1 MNSTTKLSVRIPDFD
16 YESLTSERTK
26 IRAILRGNLKDL
38 SQEERKA
45 TRKLIEILLKGG
57 EEPEQVHEADHAA
70 AIGMMQQVVELLEGL
85 TKSET
90 LATGWDDDFDSASV
104 AIINLLV
111 KGLDDYLSVERN
123 ETDSET
129 DLEVSDPSA
138 AGMGDS
144 LQGDTPQ
151 GKEGVSEKD
160 IKDLFT
166 IHEEIGKRTSEEQV
180 LLQVTEQTGDTG
192 APGWNESS
200 SLLDAPSLISA
211 DSKESPKVAT
221 QTEEERLTQSKI
233 EQQLDLDGAGLEGL
247 STPQQW
253 FSLTSDRLTETN
265 SMAQVIS
272 KVVVKMNAAGD
283 AASDADTVVADALV
297 RVSTLAAAG
306 DAASDADT
314 VVADALVGVSTL
326 AAAGDAA
333 SDADTVVADAL
344 VGVSTLA
351 AAGGAASDADTVV
364 A

>member
-123 ETDSET
+123 ETDAET

-200 SLLDAPSLISA
+200 SLLDAPSLINA

-265 SMAQVIS
+265 SMAKVIY
-272 KVVVKMNAAGD
+272 KVV
-283 AASDADTVVADALV
+283 
-297 RVSTLAAAG
+297 
-306 DAASDADT
+306 
-314 VVADALVGVSTL
+314 
-326 AAAGDAA
+326 
-333 SDADTVVADAL
+333 
-344 VGVSTLA
+344 
-351 AAGGAASDADTVV
+351 
-364 A
+364 